1 MSEPQII
8 ECTSACTVT
17 VQHEI
22 VFPVLSLTPQEGGV
36 IAGAI
41 LAVWAVG
48 FAIRLLIQ
56 LLRDSD
62 GKSTYED

>member
-48 FAIRLLIQ
+48 FVFRVLIRLI
-56 LLRDSD
+56 RDTD